1 MTQKPP
7 TDVEP
12 KAATDIEAGPDAP
25 TDVEDPFE
33 PASPAKKERVLHT
46 RVPAVLEQELKR
58 FARNLRVPVSNV
70 VRVILEDALK
80 VADRATGE
88 VEDRLRK
95 AASVVSTEREQIRET
110 LKELDPLE
118 DVLGFQPLILAQ
130 PTTCAACRAS
140 LRRGERGWLGLT
152 EEPGR
157 RVIVC
162 GQCVPAAASDER
174 NDDEKEKSP

>member
-12 KAATDIEAGPDAP
+12 KAATDVEADPGAP

-33 PASPAKKERVLHT
+33 PTPAKKERVLHT

-110 LKELDPLE
+110 
-118 DVLGFQPLILAQ
+118 
-130 PTTCAACRAS
+130 
-140 LRRGERGWLGLT
+140 
-152 EEPGR
+152 
-157 RVIVC
+157 
-162 GQCVPAAASDER
+162 
-174 NDDEKEKSP
+174 

>member
-1 MTQKPP
+1 VTQNKNPTEP

-12 KAATDIEAGPDAP
+12 TDVEP
-25 TDVEDPFE
+25 TDVEPTDVGDS
-33 PASPAKKERVLHT
+33 ASPKKERVLHT

-58 FARNLRVPVSNV
+58 FAKNLRVPVSNV

-95 AASVVSTEREQIRET
+95 AATVVSTEREQIRET
-110 LKELDPLE
+110 LKDLDPLA
-118 DVLGFQPLILAQ
+118 DVLGYQPLILAQ
-130 PTTCAACRAS
+130 PTACAGCQAP
-140 LRRGERGWLGLT
+140 LRRGDKGFLGLT
-152 EEPGR
+152 ADPGR

-162 GQCVPAAASDER
+162 SKCVPAPAGDEQNSDEK
-174 NDDEKEKSP
+174 KEIPS

>member
-1 MTQKPP
+1 MYHRVTQNKKP

-12 KAATDIEAGPDAP
+12 TDVEP
-25 TDVEDPFE
+25 TDVEGGP
-33 PASPAKKERVLHT
+33 SAKKERVLHT

-88 VEDRLRK
+88 VEQRLRK

-130 PTTCAACRAS
+130 PTTCAACRAP
-140 LRRGERGWLGLT
+140 LRRGDNGWLGLT
-152 EEPGR
+152 AEPGR
-157 RVIVC
+157 RVFVC
-162 GQCVPAAASDER
+162 SKCVPQR
-174 NDDEKEKSP
+174 NDDNKENPS

>member
-12 KAATDIEAGPDAP
+12 DTDSP

-130 PTTCAACRAS
+130 PTTCAGCRAS
-140 LRRGERGWLGLT
+140 LRRGDKGWLGLT

-162 GQCVPAAASDER
+162 GQCVPAPAADESR
-174 NDDEKEKSP
+174 NDDKKENAP